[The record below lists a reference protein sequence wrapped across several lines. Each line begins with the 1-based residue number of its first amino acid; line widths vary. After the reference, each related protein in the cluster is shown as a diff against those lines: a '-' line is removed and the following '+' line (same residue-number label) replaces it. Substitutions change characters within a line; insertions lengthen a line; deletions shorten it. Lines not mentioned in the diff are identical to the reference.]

1 MNSIWAFIVVVVI
14 YSIGLASAF
23 YYADVR
29 KGVEVM
35 LDIITS
41 DNKNA
46 LMDLISYADEADVRG
61 PEDVE

>member
-1 MNSIWAFIVVVVI
+1 MNSIWAFIVVVII

-23 YYADVR
+23 YAGIR
-29 KGVEVM
+29 KGVEAT

-46 LMDLISYADEADVRG
+46 LMDLISDADKADVRG
-61 PEDVE
+61 PEGVE